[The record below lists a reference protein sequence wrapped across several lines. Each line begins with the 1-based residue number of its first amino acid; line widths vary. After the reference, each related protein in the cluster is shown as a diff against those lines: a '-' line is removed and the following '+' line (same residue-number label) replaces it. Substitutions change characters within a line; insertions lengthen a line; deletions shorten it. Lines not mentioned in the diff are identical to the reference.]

1 MRFHDFFEYNARVRP
16 AHPCIVEGARRLTY
30 GEVARETDRLV
41 NALRGAGLQ
50 PGDRF
55 AYLSRNSADMAIA
68 FLAASKSG
76 CVALPLNWRLAPVEW
91 QRIVEQAGAKLA
103 IAQHDLAPAFDEARA
118 STLEQCFIIDGGRAG
133 WHDYRA
139 WLAQQPDRAAGTT
152 TGDEMPLYQ
161 MYTSGTTGEPKGAVL
176 PQRAVISNSIQSL
189 SVFEHRFCA
198 ADRTLICMPMFHAGA
213 ASFVIGTLVAG
224 AEMVIHREFNP
235 QALVDELASGI
246 TIVNLVPAMIQMALQ
261 VPGVASRDYSRLHTM
276 IYGASPIAADVLR
289 RALEVF
295 RCQFYQGYGQ
305 TEASAC
311 LTFLTHADHERALRD
326 KPELLL
332 SAGRPTAGT
341 EIRIVDADGRDLPAG
356 EVGEVLARGP
366 QLMAGYWNK
375 PQETAATLRD
385 GWLHTGDAGRLDDE
399 GYLYICDRVKDMIIS
414 GGENIYPREVENVL
428 FAHPAVADAA
438 VIGIPDDKYGETVL
452 AVIVKRAGQD
462 VSAEQIVA
470 HCRRSLGGYKVP
482 RRVEF
487 AAALPRNPSGKV
499 LKKELRA
506 PYWQGRSRNVG

>member
-16 AHPCIVEGARRLTY
+16 RHPCIVEGDRRLSY
-30 GEVARETDRLV
+30 GDVAREMNRLV
-41 NALRGAGLQ
+41 NALRSAGLA

-55 AYLSRNSADMAIA
+55 AYLSRNSADMAVA

-91 QRIVEQAGAKLA
+91 QRIVQQAGATLV
-103 IAQHDLAPAFDEARA
+103 IAQHDLAPAFDETRA
-118 STLEQCFIIDGGRAG
+118 ESLRAFFIIDGKRAG
-133 WHDYRA
+133 WSDYRA
-139 WLAQQPDRAAGTT
+139 WLAAHADTAAGTA
-152 TGDEMPLYQ
+152 TGDDMPLYQ

-189 SVFEHRFCA
+189 SVFERRFCM
-198 ADRTLICMPMFHAGA
+198 ADRTLIVMPMFHAGA

-224 AEMVIHREFNP
+224 ATMVIHRDFNP
-235 QALVDELASGI
+235 QALVDELADGV

-261 VPGVASRDYSRLHTM
+261 VPGVAQRDYSKLHTM
-276 IYGASPIAADVLR
+276 IYGASPIAEETLR
-289 RALEVF
+289 QALQVF
-295 RCQFYQGYGQ
+295 GCQFYQGYGQ

-311 LTFLTHADHERALRD
+311 LTFLTNDDHVRALRD

-341 EIRIVDADGRDLPAG
+341 ELRIVDPAGNDLPVG

-366 QLMAGYWNK
+366 QLMQGYWNR
-375 PQETAATLRD
+375 PAETAAALAG

-414 GGENIYPREVENVL
+414 GGENIYPREIENVL
-428 FAHPAVADAA
+428 FEHPAVADAA
-438 VIGIPDDKYGETVL
+438 VIGIPDAKFGESVL
-452 AVIVKRAGQD
+452 AVVVRRAGKD
-462 VSAEQIVA
+462 VSADEIVT
-470 HCRRSLGGYKVP
+470 HCRKALGGYKVP

-487 AAALPRNPSGKV
+487 VAALPRNPSGKV

-506 PYWQGRSRNVG
+506 PYWQGRARNVS